1 VVFPNADVKIYLDA
15 APEERARRRS
25 TDAAHAASRAAAAT
39 EVAEALQARDHSDRT
54 RTVSPLT
61 LAADALYLDTTGMPI
76 ADVVARVLERVDAT
90 SAVPQQ
96 P

>member
-1 VVFPNADVKIYLDA
+1 
-15 APEERARRRS
+15 
-25 TDAAHAASRAAAAT
+25 
-39 EVAEALQARDHSDRT
+39 LQARDHSDRT